1 MAIRDERFEV
11 YIEAR
16 SSEAEFLENGTMQAQ
31 RLWALMTKQQQRWV
45 VPSVEKG
52 VALIRARGGAALIAS
67 RETLHFESQRFG
79 NQISRQISIFRLKS

>member
-1 MAIRDERFEV
+1 LKSLSELEMAMRDQRFEV

-16 SSEAEFLENGTMQAQ
+16 SSEAEFLRNGTTQAQ
-31 RLWALMTKQQQRWV
+31 RLWALMTQQQQSWV

-52 VALIRARGGAALIAS
+52 VALIRVHGGAALIAS

-79 NQISRQISIFRLKS
+79 NNDEK